1 MQQSYVFYSEKWIYA
16 HIHTDKENFASLLSL
31 HSLTVT
37 QFSLSLK
44 ISLFCAQSYLQ
55 QIIFKTSTSGLQVL
69 KEIDYQ
75 PITDRVTK
83 IPHLK

>member
-1 MQQSYVFYSEKWIYA
+1 MLFYNEKWIYA
-16 HIHTDKENFASLLSL
+16 HIHTDKEKFASLLSL

-37 QFSLSLK
+37 LFSLSLK
-44 ISLFCAQSYLQ
+44 IASLLCSVLQ

-69 KEIDYQ
+69 KEIDYE